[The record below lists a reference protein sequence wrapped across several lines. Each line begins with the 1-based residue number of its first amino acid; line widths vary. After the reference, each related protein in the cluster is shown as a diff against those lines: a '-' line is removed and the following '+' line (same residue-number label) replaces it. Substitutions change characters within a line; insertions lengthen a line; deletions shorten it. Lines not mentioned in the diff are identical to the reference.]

1 MTPALTSA
9 FAGQAK
15 ACGQL
20 DSPFMA
26 WALPLMLDAVDPA
39 SALGTR
45 LCSWPED
52 RIRAEHDAVALRLA
66 GGLHALK
73 LQGDATLAAV
83 YPPNTPDEDTFTAAL
98 RDTYARHEATLLDWL
113 NLPPQTNEVRRAA
126 ILIAAGHWLTARY
139 GKMLVVS
146 ELGASGGLNLN
157 WDFFHMQVGDQS
169 FGPETSAVRL
179 TPEWQGTPPTHCPPY
194 VHEARGVDL
203 NPLNPTDPKSELR
216 LMAYL
221 WPDQA
226 ERLARTKAAIAL
238 AKAPGTESEHQL
250 QQGDALEWL
259 PTRLPHRAPYLHMIY
274 STIAWQYLPDAARA
288 AGTAMIETA
297 GAQATADTPLAW
309 FTMEPD
315 GKTPGAAMTMR
326 LWPGDLTLNFGRVDF
341 HGRSVN
347 WQAPP
352 P

>member
-1 MTPALTSA
+1 ME
-9 FAGQAK
+9 
-15 ACGQL
+15 
-20 DSPFMA
+20 
-26 WALPLMLDAVDPA
+26 WALPLMLDAVDPT

-45 LCSWPED
+45 LCDWPED
-52 RIRAEHDAVALRLA
+52 RLRAQHDAVALRLA

-73 LQGDATLAAV
+73 LQGDPALTAV
-83 YPPNTPDEDTFTAAL
+83 YPPNTSDADTFSAAL
-98 RDTYARHEATLLDWL
+98 RDTYARHETHLLDWL

-126 ILIAAGHWLTARY
+126 ILIAAGHWLTERY
-139 GKMLVVS
+139 GKMLVLS

-157 WDFFHMQVGDQS
+157 WDFFHMRVGDQS
-169 FGPETSAVRL
+169 FGPESSAVRL

-203 NPLNPTDPKSELR
+203 NPLNPTDPQSELR

-226 ERLARTKAAIAL
+226 DRLTRTQAAIAL
-238 AKAPGTESEHQL
+238 ANAPDTESEHQL
-250 QQGDALEWL
+250 VQGDALEWL
-259 PTRLPHRAPYLHMIY
+259 PSRLPHRAPYLHMIY

-288 AGTAMIETA
+288 AGTALIEEA
-297 GAQATADTPLAW
+297 GQKATDDTPVAW

-315 GKTPGAAMTMR
+315 GQTPGAALTMR
-326 LWPGDLTLNFGRVDF
+326 LWPGDITLDFGRVDF
-341 HGRSVN
+341 HGRWVN